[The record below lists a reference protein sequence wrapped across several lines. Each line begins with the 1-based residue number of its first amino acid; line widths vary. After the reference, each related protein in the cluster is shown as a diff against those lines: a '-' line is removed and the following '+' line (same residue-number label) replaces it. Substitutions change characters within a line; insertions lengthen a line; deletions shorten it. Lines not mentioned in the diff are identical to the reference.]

1 MEDGYCGKH
10 THYVACN
17 TCGRKIGEAYIIVG
31 AARFFCKRCHT
42 YTTIERQD
50 VTAVIREARKEQ
62 ESIPSASNIAPG
74 NYA

>member
-1 MEDGYCGKH
+1 MEDGYCGRH

-42 YTTIERQD
+42 YTTIERED
-50 VTAVIREARKEQ
+50 VRAVLREERKGEQ
-62 ESIPSASNIAPG
+62 PIPLAGDAAPG
-74 NYA
+74 SYA